1 MTKIL
6 KTIAPW
12 ILSAALCVLAAEIFG
27 TAAFL
32 YQDGVLAYRNTP
44 KVSEPEVQAAAT
56 YKPRLHPYFGF
67 AGPYSM
73 ATKTGLPN
81 NTNNLGF
88 VQRDQQ
94 RLVPFKPEP
103 NDFVVFVFGASIA
116 AGVVSAPGSGIP
128 LLRNNLQKLAQ
139 LKDKNVVVY
148 SMAQGPQKQPQQL
161 MELAFLFAIGQHI
174 DLVLNVGGTVEFAS
188 GLSNFESGVDPIFPP
203 AEMLIPIGQELAPA
217 DSSSA
222 DYYELAFRVSRDR
235 AGIKSYSKLVAEST
249 SGLGF
254 LKNKFILGFYSR
266 SLANDVARYEATI
279 TRKGR
284 WVDIQ
289 KLLGL
294 DMSVSVTKENVIDAI
309 FQTWLRCSDMM
320 KLLANANGA
329 AFLEIVHPN
338 LYYSKKKL
346 TPSEQAVWNEASY
359 IRRGSSEGYRLI
371 EQRADMLKSRNIV
384 TALTLFDDIPD
395 TIYIDGTG
403 HLNRLGETLFNQFVT
418 DQIAAQLD
426 SAGLKSQSSK

>member
-6 KTIAPW
+6 GKVAPW
-12 ILSAALCVLAAEIFG
+12 LLSAALCVLAAEIFG
-27 TAAFL
+27 AGVFL
-32 YQDGVLAYRNTP
+32 YQDGGLVYRNTR
-44 KVSEPEVQAAAT
+44 KIAEPEVQAAVA
-56 YKPRLHPYFGF
+56 YKPRWHPYFGYT
-67 AGPYSM
+67 GPYSL
-73 ATKTGLPN
+73 ATKTGLAN

-88 VQRDQQ
+88 VQRDQE

-103 NDFVVFVFGASIA
+103 NDFVVFVFGASAA

-139 LKDKNVVVY
+139 LKEKNVVVY

-161 MELAFLFAIGQHI
+161 IELAFLFALGQHI
-174 DLVLNVGGTVEFAS
+174 DLVLNVGGALEFAS

-235 AGIKSYSKLVAEST
+235 AGVKSYSKLVAEST

-254 LKNKFILGFYSR
+254 FKNKFILGYYLR
-266 SLANDVARYEATI
+266 SLASDVARYEATI
-279 TRKGR
+279 TRKGS
-284 WVDIQ
+284 WVDTK
-289 KLLGL
+289 KLLSL
-294 DMSVSVTKENVIDAI
+294 DMPVSVTKENVMDTI

-329 AFLEIVHPN
+329 AYLEIVHPN

-346 TPSEQAVWNEASY
+346 TPSEQALWNEASY
-359 IRRGSSEGYRLI
+359 IRRGSPEGYRLM
-371 EQRADMLKSRNIV
+371 EQRADMLKSRNII
-384 TALTLFDDIPD
+384 TALTLFDDIPE

-403 HLNRLGETLFNQFVT
+403 HLNHLGETLFNQFVT
-418 DQIAAQLD
+418 DQIAVKLA
-426 SAGLKSQSSK
+426 SAGVKSQSSE